1 MALTDLVPF
10 AHRRRPAARS
20 GSANPFERLHE
31 EMDRLFEDF
40 MPQASGLR
48 GLDQRAGFLG
58 ALDLSETEEALEL
71 KVDLPGIDE
80 DKIEIT
86 LRDGALFIHGE
97 REEEKEEK
105 KKNFYRSER
114 SFGFFSRNVPLPCE
128 VDEDKIDAQFK
139 KGVLTVRL
147 PKTADAKRSERKI
160 PIQHG

>member
-10 AHRRRPAARS
+10 AHRGRRAARS
-20 GSANPFERLHE
+20 GAISPFERLHE

-40 MPQASGLR
+40 MPEATGLR
-48 GLDQRAGFLG
+48 AFDHKAGFLG
-58 ALDLSETEEALEL
+58 ALDLSETDDGLEV

-97 REEEKEEK
+97 REEEKEKK

-114 SFGFFSRNVPLPCE
+114 SFGYFSRNIPLPCD
-128 VDEDKIDAQFK
+128 VDENKIDAEFK
-139 KGVLTVRL
+139 KGVLTVRM
-147 PKTADAKRSERKI
+147 PKSPEAKQSERKI
-160 PIQHG
+160 AIKTS